1 MCTKGVALLLVT
13 GQAGRVSG
21 IFSMLGFSRRRGR
34 DLERSAEETEKCQ
47 CHARL
52 AHAGQPLSSALR
64 LQSRTGT
71 QALFCELSST
81 ASSTRNW
88 RIPSSNV
95 GYSTGAL
102 LSATLL

>member
-13 GQAGRVSG
+13 GQAGRVTG
-21 IFSMLGFSRRRGR
+21 IFSMVGFSRRRGS
-34 DLERSAEETEKCQ
+34 DLERSDEETEKCQ

-52 AHAGQPLSSALR
+52 AHAGQPLSLALR

-88 RIPSSNV
+88 
-95 GYSTGAL
+95 
-102 LSATLL
+102 